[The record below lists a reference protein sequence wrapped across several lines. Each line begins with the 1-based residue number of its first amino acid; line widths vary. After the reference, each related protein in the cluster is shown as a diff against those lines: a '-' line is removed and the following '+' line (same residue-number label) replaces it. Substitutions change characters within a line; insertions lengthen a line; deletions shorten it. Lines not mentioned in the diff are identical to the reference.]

1 MNLVQFEFESRL
13 ESLKMFFKILFLA
26 ILTNVSGFFVNSPF
40 SIDKSTE
47 KNPINSIE
55 TSSIINQS
63 MDEIDRISQCTYD
76 YKGLRLNKG
85 CIVESEEP
93 LICTQGE
100 LILKTF
106 ADGKEM
112 CCCNF
117 SKLDKIMKEK
127 N

>member
-1 MNLVQFEFESRL
+1 M
-13 ESLKMFFKILFLA
+13 
-26 ILTNVSGFFVNSPF
+26 NSPF

-47 KNPINSIE
+47 KNLIE
-55 TSSIINQS
+55 TSTVINES
-63 MDEIDRISQCTYD
+63 MDEIDIISQCTYD
-76 YKGLRLNKG
+76 YKGLRINKG

-93 LICTQGE
+93 LICTQGK

-106 ADGKEM
+106 DDGSEM

-117 SKLDKIMKEK
+117 SKLDKKKK

>member
-1 MNLVQFEFESRL
+1 MREV
-13 ESLKMFFKILFLA
+13 LKMLLKILILS
-26 ILTNVSGFFVNSPF
+26 ILTSVSGFFINSPF
-40 SIDKSTE
+40 SVDNSDKIPV
-47 KNPINSIE
+47 NPKE
-55 TSSIINQS
+55 TTTAIIAS

-76 YKGLRLNKG
+76 YRGLRLNKPG
-85 CIVESEEP
+85 SCIVESEEP

-106 ADGKEM
+106 DDGTEM

-117 SKLDKIMKEK
+117 SKLDKIKEMK